1 MVNGKKQ
8 YFAERSADVEV
19 SRVRGGC
26 GVVGGHQFVCVG
38 VERGGRWGH
47 ERKIFRYHFMG
58 LVNLQIS
65 TTFILFSLFAGT
77 FDLPLVRT
85 APN

>member
-19 SRVRGGC
+19 SRVRGGR

-38 VERGGRWGH
+38 VERGSTGRGGH
-47 ERKIFRYHFMG
+47 ERKVFRY
-58 LVNLQIS
+58 
-65 TTFILFSLFAGT
+65 
-77 FDLPLVRT
+77 
-85 APN
+85 